1 MPSKLF
7 AAPFSE
13 RNPQMSFFAP
23 RFDRIKP
30 SPTIAALT
38 KSLELKAAGRDVI
51 GLGSGEPDFDTPGHI
66 KDAAH
71 EAIRKGMTHKTAV
84 AGIMELRRAIAGK
97 LQREN
102 GLDYGLDQITV
113 GCGSKQV
120 LFNAFLATIGPGDEV
135 IIPAPYWVSYP
146 DMVLLCEGT
155 PVFIDCPAENGF
167 KLRPE
172 QLQRAIT
179 SRTKWVLLNSP
190 SNPSGA
196 VYTRTELKELC
207 RTVQRHPHVWLM
219 TDDIYEHLIYEGP
232 EFATVAQAEPALYDR
247 TLTVN
252 GVSKSYCMTGWRVG
266 YGAGPP
272 PLISAMNAIQSQS
285 TTHTSSISQWAAVAA
300 LNGPTDFMKNNNAIF
315 RERRNLVVAML
326 NQANGIRCPKPQ
338 GAFYVYPSCAGL
350 IGCRTPEGKVIKND
364 EDFAVYLLETAAV
377 AVVHG
382 AAFGFSPHFRISY
395 ATSTPVLEEA
405 CQRIQRACAELH

>member
-1 MPSKLF
+1 
-7 AAPFSE
+7 
-13 RNPQMSFFAP
+13 MSFFAP
-23 RFDRIKP
+23 RLARIKP
-30 SPTIAALT
+30 SPTVAALT

-51 GLGSGEPDFDTPGHI
+51 GLGSGEPDFDTPDHI
-66 KDAAH
+66 KEAAH
-71 EAIRKGMTHKTAV
+71 EAIRKGMTHNTAV
-84 AGIMELRRAIAGK
+84 GGIVELRQAITGK
-97 LQREN
+97 LKREN
-102 GLDYGLDQITV
+102 GLDYKLDQITV

-120 LFNAFLATIGPGDEV
+120 LFNAFLATVGRGDEV

-146 DMVLLCEGT
+146 DMVLLCEAT

-172 QLQRAIT
+172 QLERAIT
-179 SRTKWVLLNSP
+179 PQTKWLLLNSP

-196 VYTRTELKELC
+196 VYTRAELRALC
-207 RTVQRHPHVWLM
+207 QVVLRHPHVWLM

-232 EFATVAQAEPALYDR
+232 EFATVAQAQPALYER

-252 GVSKSYCMTGWRVG
+252 GVSKGYCMTGWRVG
-266 YGAGPP
+266 YGAGPA

-300 LNGPTDFMKNNNAIF
+300 LNGPTDFMEKNNAIF
-315 RERRNLVVAML
+315 WERRDLVVAML
-326 NQANGIRCPKPQ
+326 NQATGIRCPKPQ

-350 IGCRTPEGKVIKND
+350 IGRKTPEGKVVNND
-364 EDFAVYLLETAAV
+364 EAVAIYLLEAAGI

-382 AAFGFSPHFRISY
+382 QAFGLSPHFRISY
-395 ATSTPVLEEA
+395 AASTAVLEEA
-405 CQRIQRACAELH
+405 CQRIQRACAALH

>member
-1 MPSKLF
+1 
-7 AAPFSE
+7 
-13 RNPQMSFFAP
+13 MSFFAP
-23 RFDRIKP
+23 RLARIKP
-30 SPTIAALT
+30 SPTVAALT

-51 GLGSGEPDFDTPGHI
+51 GLGSGEPDFDTPDHI
-66 KDAAH
+66 KEAAH
-71 EAIRKGMTHKTAV
+71 EAIRKGMTHNTAV
-84 AGIMELRRAIAGK
+84 GGIVELRQAITGK
-97 LQREN
+97 LKREN
-102 GLDYGLDQITV
+102 GLDYKLDQITV

-120 LFNAFLATIGPGDEV
+120 LFNAFLATVGRGDEV

-146 DMVLLCEGT
+146 DMVLLCEAT

-172 QLQRAIT
+172 QLERAIT
-179 SRTKWVLLNSP
+179 PRTKWLLLNSP

-196 VYTRTELKELC
+196 VYTRAELRALC
-207 RTVQRHPHVWLM
+207 QVVLRHPHVWLM

-232 EFATVAQAEPALYDR
+232 EFATVAQAEPALYER

-252 GVSKSYCMTGWRVG
+252 GVSKGYCMTGWRVG
-266 YGAGPP
+266 YGAGPA

-300 LNGPTDFMKNNNAIF
+300 LNGPTDFMEKNNAIF
-315 RERRNLVVAML
+315 WERRDLVVAML
-326 NQANGIRCPKPQ
+326 NQTTGIRCPKPQ

-350 IGCRTPEGKVIKND
+350 IGRKTPEGKVVNND
-364 EDFAVYLLETAAV
+364 EDVAIYLLEASGI

-382 AAFGFSPHFRISY
+382 QAFGLSPHFRISY
-395 ATSTPVLEEA
+395 AASTAVLEEA
-405 CQRIQRACAELH
+405 CQRIQRACAALH